1 MLTLRQLEV
10 FGAAAKRLNLTEAGR
25 TLSVTQTAVSHA
37 IKELENLLEV
47 KLIKKM
53 RTGIELTQAGEAFRT
68 DVEKMLYQR
77 DDLLRI
83 HSRKKI

>member
-1 MLTLRQLEV
+1 MLTLHQLEV